1 MRKAIDKIL
10 AEYVTEKSTVME
22 EITRFLEVEKSKII
36 EIIGKQGS
44 GKSFVFHN
52 LINIF
57 EQQNIDHQVF
67 IPRIFMINQFW
78 NILKQISA
86 ISEEEFQEL
95 IKQADET
102 GISQNKYNFFFFLT
116 SNIKKHDFFKVKNVI
131 IYENFYLDPYTQDF
145 IQYIVQYFED
155 EQINFIVFC
164 REETYNFSEKIYIKP
179 PGKEDIRQ
187 IIKKIS
193 ANEESE
199 FIMESEIIYKLCE
212 GNLAVTA
219 FILDNF
225 LKNFTDL
232 HLESEL
238 TKTSD
243 PNLIFKKQIG
253 SLSDDQ
259 KHLLFTVFLLD
270 TDTSI
275 LSDLIPPNSLEK
287 DLNSLLLQR
296 LIFKYKKNYYVT
308 KVSAVKEAF
317 FSLNKD
323 KQKSIFEPIDGKL
336 PGRVEIVALQTG
348 VFSSEQADRMIGY
361 FTGIRD
367 YSALIVLYNIML
379 KKKIKLKK
387 KIELLKGLGLAY
399 KITGNIETSNQN
411 FREALKLS
419 LENSIRAEELI
430 FHMAE
435 TMYNVNSTGFAL
447 EIIKKYSPDTI
458 DLSLKCSILLLKAE
472 ILMDTE
478 QFDEA
483 IDVTRE
489 VDGLA
494 NKIDEFKKRYEIRAR
509 YRKIR
514 GLIFYY
520 SNEWSKAENEFQEA
534 GKLYKDIKDIKGLA
548 AINNN
553 LGGVSILQGDLEK
566 TEKYFL
572 NSLELEKQI
581 YSLGGIS
588 GCYSNLGYLYEDKG
602 DYEKSLEYLNRA
614 LKIQK
619 LLNDRNVIT
628 KIYNNIAVTY
638 MDNGK
643 YKEAEGSF
651 NKLLSISQKFK
662 SHRDVIAALNN
673 LGALYFSWGNW
684 KKASDYYER
693 AIKKSLSNNFFE
705 GLSKS
710 YNNLG
715 ELYEKQG
722 EYKLALDYYNK
733 SKDLLPKISDEFLK
747 AELYGNLGSVH
758 TLMHKF
764 KEAYWYL
771 IESFDFFKDLN
782 AMNKMI
788 EGAQKIALYFIETRN
803 LESANYYLE
812 TALKLSEENGNDYQ
826 VGKCYHLM
834 ALLEKDNTEEAEKL
848 LNKSVALF
856 QKTGNNFDLA
866 IANYDY
872 ANILYKKE
880 EWETALDIL
889 KKNRKIIKTFGA
901 IKVLEKTDS
910 FIQVIKQKHAAEIE
924 NSQEQESL
932 LNKFYEITQA
942 LNNISDFDILLETAL
957 DKLVDFAEADGG
969 MFCLYK
975 NQLVKDSWE
984 YIIMNN
990 FSSEAEEYSTL
1001 MDQMNKSFHEN
1012 TSINVKQPKFASHFN
1027 SLLILPL
1034 NVRGENRGMMVLFTK
1049 LGANYFTEK
1058 MCNLI
1063 SALSNQII
1071 VIVEN
1076 ISYANLQKTHEVIR
1090 EELASLNTFANI
1102 IGKSD
1107 KIKRIFALIEKVK
1120 NTPTTVLLE
1129 GPSGTGK
1136 ELIARAIHYNSS
1148 RKNKK
1153 FVAQYCGALPE
1164 TLLESELFGHVKG
1177 SFTGASHEKKG
1188 LFEIA
1193 DGGTFFL
1200 DEIADISLSTQAKLL
1215 RFLQEGEIKRVGS
1228 TKTEKVDVRV
1238 ICATNVS
1245 LQEKVEKGDFRLDLY
1260 YRLNVIRIEVPSLGE
1275 RKTDIPLL
1283 AVHFLD
1289 KYCEKINKK
1298 VNGITDEALKYMV
1311 NYDWPGNIRQLENE
1325 IERAV
1330 TLAENDSF
1338 IKSTDL
1344 SEEIFRFQEN
1354 VETISLLE
1362 KKSLKDAVEKLEKQ
1376 MIIKTLEEYNWNQTK
1391 TAKELGLSRQGLIKK
1406 MQRYQLSK

>member
-1 MRKAIDKIL
+1 
-10 AEYVTEKSTVME
+10 ME
-22 EITRFLEVEKSKII
+22 EITRFLGDDKSKII
-36 EIIGKQGS
+36 EIIGKPGS
-44 GKSFVFHN
+44 GKSYLFHN
-52 LINIF
+52 LISIF
-57 EQQNIDHQVF
+57 EQQNIDHQVYV
-67 IPRIFMINQFW
+67 PRIFMINQFW
-78 NILKQISA
+78 EILQQISA
-86 ISEEEFQEL
+86 ISLEEFQEL
-95 IKQADET
+95 IKQADEL
-102 GISQNKYNFFFFLT
+102 GISENKYNFFYFLT
-116 SNIKKHDFFKVKNVI
+116 SNVKKHDFFKVKNVI

-164 REETYNFSEKIYIKP
+164 REETYSFSEKIYIKP
-179 PGKEDIRQ
+179 PTKEDIRE
-187 IIKKIS
+187 IIKEFSGK
-193 ANEESE
+193 ESE
-199 FIMESEIIYKLCE
+199 FIMESEILYKICE
-212 GNLAVTA
+212 GNITVTA
-219 FILDNF
+219 YLLDNF
-225 LKNFTDL
+225 LKKGKEL
-232 HLESEL
+232 HLEMQLE
-238 TKTSD
+238 KTSTPD
-243 PNLIFKKQIG
+243 QIFKQQILN
-253 SLSDDQ
+253 LSDAQ
-259 KHLLFTVFLLD
+259 GKLLYTIFLLD
-270 TDTSI
+270 TDTSM
-275 LSDLIPPNSLEK
+275 LKELIPGKQVTK
-287 DLNSLLLQR
+287 DLTVLKDQR
-296 LIFKYKKNYYVT
+296 LIFEFQENYYVF
-308 KVSAVKEAF
+308 KVSAVQEAF
-317 FSLNKD
+317 LNLSKE
-323 KQKSIFEPIDGKL
+323 KQKRIYEPVLKVIPERAD
-336 PGRVEIVALQTG
+336 EISLQIGAFTQEAAEKQ
-348 VFSSEQADRMIGY
+348 VNYLSS
-361 FTGIRD
+361 IRD
-367 YSALIVLYNIML
+367 YSALIVIYKIML
-379 KKKIKLKK
+379 SKKNRVLKKIAILKD
-387 KIELLKGLGLAY
+387 LGLAY
-399 KITGNIETSNQN
+399 KVTGDSEKANET

-419 LENSIRAEELI
+419 LENSLNVEELI
-430 FHMAE
+430 FYLAE
-435 TMYNVNSTGFAL
+435 TMFNVNSTEFAL

-458 DLSLKCSILLLKAE
+458 NIIHKCRILLLKAE
-472 ILMDTE
+472 ILMDVE
-478 QFDEA
+478 QFEEA
-483 IDVTRE
+483 MEVSRE
-489 VDGLA
+489 VDQLA
-494 NKIDEFKKRYEIRAR
+494 NKIEDYKTRYEIRAK

-520 SNEWSKAENEFQEA
+520 TNDWIKAESEFQEA
-534 GKLYKDIKDIKGLA
+534 GKLYQDIEDIKGLA

-553 LGGVSILQGDLEK
+553 LGGVSILQGDMDK
-566 TEKYFL
+566 TQEYFL
-572 NSLELEKQI
+572 KSLEFEQQV

-602 DYEKSLEYLNRA
+602 DFETSLEYLNKA

-643 YKEAEGSF
+643 YKEAEEAF
-651 NKLLSISQKFK
+651 NKLMSISLKFK

-673 LGALYFSWGNW
+673 LGALYFNWGDW
-684 KKASDYYER
+684 DKAADHYER
-693 AIKKSLSNNFFE
+693 AIEKSLSNNFYE

-715 ELYEKQG
+715 ELLEKQG
-722 EYKLALDYYNK
+722 EYKLALEYYNK
-733 SKDLLPKISDEFLK
+733 SKDLLSKISDDFLK
-747 AELYGNLGSVH
+747 AELYGNLGSVL

-782 AMNKMI
+782 AINKMI
-788 EGAQKIALYFIETRN
+788 EGAQKVALYFIETRN

-812 TALKLSEENGNDYQ
+812 TALKLSEEIGNEYQ
-826 VGKCYHLM
+826 KGKCYHLM
-834 ALLEKDNTEEAEKL
+834 ALLEKDNIDKVEEL
-848 LNKSVALF
+848 LNKAVELF

-866 IANYDY
+866 MSNYDH

-901 IKVLEKTDS
+901 IKILEKNDS
-910 FIQVIKQKHAAEIE
+910 FIQMIKQKYASEIE
-924 NSQEQESL
+924 SSHEQESL
-932 LNKFYEITQA
+932 LNKFYEITQS
-942 LNNISDFDILLETAL
+942 LNEISDFDILLETAL
-957 DKLVDFAEADGG
+957 DKLVDFSEADGG

-975 NQLVKDSWE
+975 NQLVKDTWE

-990 FSSEAEEYSTL
+990 FSTEEKEYTAL
-1001 MDQMNKSFHEN
+1001 MENVNKSYLEN
-1012 TSINVKQPKFASHFN
+1012 KSLNLKQPKFATRFN
-1027 SLLILPL
+1027 SLIILPL
-1034 NVRGENRGMMVLFTK
+1034 NVRGENKGMIVLFTK
-1049 LGANYFTEK
+1049 LGTNYITEK
-1058 MCNLI
+1058 MFNLI

-1090 EELASLNTFANI
+1090 EELASVNTFANI

-1107 KIKRIFALIEKVK
+1107 KIKAIFSLIDKIK

-1136 ELIARAIHYNSS
+1136 ELIARAVHYNSN

-1177 SFTGASHEKKG
+1177 SFTGASHDKKG
-1188 LFEIA
+1188 LFEVA

-1245 LQEKVEKGDFRLDLY
+1245 LKEKVEKGDFRLDLY
-1260 YRLNVIRIEVPSLGE
+1260 YRLNVIRIEVPSLSE

-1289 KYCEKINKK
+1289 KYCQKINKK
-1298 VNGITDEALKYMV
+1298 VNGITDEAMKYLI

-1338 IKSTDL
+1338 IKSSDL

-1354 VETISLLE
+1354 VETINLLE
-1362 KKSLKDAVEKLEKQ
+1362 KESLKDAVEKLEKQ
-1376 MIIKTLEEYNWNQTK
+1376 MIIKTLEEFNWNQTK